1 MASPLEIQWITPIW
15 AIEQNSGTAEMAI
28 QPPDQGF
35 IFWPVGTGDSTTIRV
50 AETVYLQID
59 LRHMAKSED
68 DEDTAWPVI
77 DELIDILPT
86 LDGEPFLS
94 VFALTHPDLDHC
106 QGFDELNDR
115 VFISELWMSP
125 RTFREIRENDDLCD
139 DAQAF
144 HDEAM
149 RRVEAAISAGG
160 DPGCGDRIRIIGYD
174 DLLKEPD
181 FQGFP
186 DEFLS
191 VPGQTITTL
200 DGEDLS
206 EAFEAFVHAP
216 FKDDS
221 FGDRN
226 ECSLAFQITLYNG
239 EGVGRAL
246 LMGDLNYPIIR
257 RIFDRSDDET
267 LAWNVL
273 LAPHHCS
280 KSVMYSKD
288 EGNDEETLKPQM
300 VRDIGNAALNP
311 GYVVSSSE
319 PVPARNKPGDNPPHA
334 KAKRQYERIVP
345 NEFLCTH
352 EHPDEEN
359 PEPIV
364 FEVNEKG
371 FAYVG
376 ESQSTKSMSNAL
388 KAAGG
393 ASVAPATAVG
403 FGRDTE

>member
-1 MASPLEIQWITPIW
+1 
-15 AIEQNSGTAEMAI
+15 MAI

-68 DEDTAWPVI
+68 DGDTAWPVI
-77 DELIDILPT
+77 DELIAILPAP
-86 LDGEPFLS
+86 DGVPFLS

-106 QGFDELNDR
+106 QGFEELNDR
-115 VFISELWMSP
+115 AFISEIWMSP
-125 RTFREIRENDDLCD
+125 RTFREIRENNDLCD

-149 RRVEAAISAGG
+149 RRVQASIEADG
-160 DPGCGDRIRIIGYD
+160 DPGRGDRIRIIGYD
-174 DLLKEPD
+174 DLFEEPD

-186 DEFLS
+186 KEFLS

-216 FKDDS
+216 FKADS

-226 ECSLAFQITLYNG
+226 ECSLAFQITLCNG
-239 EGVGRAL
+239 DGVGKAL

-257 RIFDRSDDET
+257 RIFDRSDAET
-267 LAWNVL
+267 LAWNVF

-280 KSVMYSKD
+280 KSVMYWKD
-288 EGNDEETLKPQM
+288 EGDDEETLKLQM
-300 VRDIGNAALNP
+300 VRGIGNAAMDP

-319 PVPARNKPGDNPPHA
+319 PVPASNEPGDNPPHA
-334 KAKRQYERIVP
+334 KAKRQYELIVP

-352 EHPDEEN
+352 EHPDKEN
-359 PEPIV
+359 PKPII
-364 FEVNEKG
+364 FEVSETG

-388 KAAGG
+388 EAASG
-393 ASVAPATAVG
+393 AAVVPATAVG
-403 FGRDTE
+403 FGRDAK

>member
-1 MASPLEIQWITPIW
+1 
-15 AIEQNSGTAEMAI
+15 MAI

-50 AETVYLQID
+50 AEMVYLQID

-86 LDGEPFLS
+86 LDGKPFLS

-106 QGFDELNDR
+106 QGFEDLNDR

-139 DAQAF
+139 DAQSF

-149 RRVEAAISAGG
+149 RRVKATIDASG
-160 DPGCGDRIRIIGYD
+160 DPGRGDRIRIIGYD
-174 DLLKEPD
+174 DLLEEPD

-186 DEFLS
+186 EELLS
-191 VPGQTITTL
+191 VPGETISAI

-206 EAFEAFVHAP
+206 EVFEAFVHAP
-216 FKDDS
+216 FKADS

-239 EGVGRAL
+239 NGVGRAL

-257 RIFDRSDDET
+257 RIFDRSDAET

-280 KSVMYSKD
+280 KSVMYWKD
-288 EGNDEETLKPQM
+288 EDDDEETLKSQM
-300 VRDIGNAALNP
+300 VRDIGNAALDP

-319 PVPARNKPGDNPPHA
+319 PVPTCNDPGDNPPHA

-352 EHPDEEN
+352 EHPDQEN
-359 PEPIV
+359 PKPII
-364 FEVNEKG
+364 FEVSETG
-371 FAYVG
+371 FAHVG
-376 ESQSTKSMSNAL
+376 GSESTKSMSNAL

-393 ASVAPATAVG
+393 AAVVPATAVG
-403 FGRDTE
+403 FGRGAE